1 MSAAEAKSP
10 QTAREWAIFYA
21 SLGWSVVPV
30 RTGEKMPSV
39 PWAKFQTLPADLG
52 TINGWFDAD
61 PTIGLGLVQGRNA
74 GTIVLDFDGELG
86 HATLRELERRGL
98 PASVRALTPGG
109 GVHVFLRHPGRPI
122 ATRKGVLPGMDVRG
136 DGGFVVCAPSQH
148 ANGGRYHWDVDC
160 HPEDAPVADCP
171 AWILPALEAPVEGP
185 THVGEVTRG
194 AGPLGLSGAVQDGR
208 EAYMRDTVLAVC
220 RAERDRLGRL
230 PTEGELFE
238 AAWPQYSRNVDF
250 SRPGRGPDE
259 FRSKVRYTLARASKG
274 AIRGFEEPPAAGG
287 GEAAADTSSP
297 DFMSGQ
303 NYRAETVSGAPAS
316 LPLAATP
323 FDPAALATLEP
334 RQWVYGHFL
343 LKRFLSVL
351 GAPGG
356 TGKTAYAIG
365 VALSVALDRPLLGE
379 PVHEAGPVWLYNLED
394 PRDEMLRRVWG
405 AARAHKIDP
414 AELVGRLYLDSG
426 RERPLV
432 VAERTSDGGTVALP
446 IVEELIAEL
455 KRRQIV
461 LLNVDP
467 FVKSHRLEEN
477 RNEQVDFAASL
488 WNRVADE
495 AGCAILL
502 THHFRKGGVSG
513 DVDAFRGAV
522 ALTDASR
529 AAVSLSTMSEKEA
542 ERFAV
547 LPDQRRFHVRADN
560 AKLNLAPPP
569 DKALWLKLHSVDL
582 PNGDKVQAVMPWEP
596 PSPWDGMP
604 PAMVLAILER
614 LREGPGNGLRH
625 SPDFRSRVWAGHVVV
640 EIAGKTPEQAKAI
653 LRTWEEHGV
662 LERDK
667 YRDPE
672 RREDVPC
679 YNVSALKFAEMRQ
692 SFSGG
697 ISPDAD

>member
-1 MSAAEAKSP
+1 MSAAVNKIP
-10 QTAREWAIFYA
+10 NTALDWALFYA
-21 SLGWSVVPV
+21 GLGWSVVPV
-30 RTGEKMPSV
+30 RPGEKQPSIGWNRFQSV
-39 PWAKFQTLPADLG
+39 PADAA
-52 TINGWFDAD
+52 TIRGWFDAA
-61 PTIGLGLVQGRNA
+61 PSLGVGIVQGRIS
-74 GTIVLDFDGELG
+74 GSLVLDFDL
-86 HATLRELERRGL
+86 ATGGLDTLADLEKRGL
-98 PASVRALTPGG
+98 PQSVRAFTPGG
-109 GVHVFLRHPGRPI
+109 GVHVYLAHPGRPI
-122 ATRKGVLPGMDVRG
+122 ATRKSVLPGMDVRA
-136 DGGFVVCAPSQH
+136 DGGFTVSAPSLH
-148 ANGGRYHWDVDC
+148 ANGGAYCWDVDA
-160 HPEDAPVADCP
+160 HPEEVSLAPVP
-171 AWILPALEAPVEGP
+171 EWLMPALEGPSHGPV
-185 THVGEVTRG
+185 HMAEVTRA
-194 AGPLGLSGAVQDGR
+194 AGPLGLSGAVSDGR

-220 RAERDRLGRL
+220 RAEGERLGRW
-230 PTEGELFE
+230 PTEAELIE

-250 SRPGRGPDE
+250 SRPGRGAAE
-259 FRSKVRYTLARASKG
+259 FAAKVRYTLARAASGSIRGLSMPAAAAATAEPRQVEAAPG
-274 AIRGFEEPPAAGG
+274 AIGVG
-287 GEAAADTSSP
+287 
-297 DFMSGQ
+297 
-303 NYRAETVSGAPAS
+303 SGAAS
-316 LPLAATP
+316 VLSATP
-323 FDPAALATLEP
+323 FDPLSLSSLEP

-365 VALSVALDRPLLGE
+365 VALSIALDKPLLGE

-405 AARAHKIDP
+405 AARAHGVDP
-414 AELVGRLYLDSG
+414 SELVGRLYLDSG

-432 VAERTSDGGTVALP
+432 VAERTPDGRTIAMPV
-446 IVEELIAEL
+446 VEELIAEL

-495 AGCAILL
+495 AGCSILL

-547 LPDQRRFHVRADN
+547 MPDQRRFHVRADN

-569 DKALWLKLHSVDL
+569 DKALWLKLQSVDL
-582 PNGDKVQAVMPWEP
+582 PNGDNVQAVVPWEP

-604 PAMVLAILER
+604 GKMVVAIVEKLAT
-614 LREGPGNGLRH
+614 GPSTGMRY
-625 SPDFRSRVWAGHVVV
+625 SPDPRSKAWAGHVVA

-653 LRTWEEHGV
+653 LRTWEDNGV
-662 LERDK
+662 ITK
-667 YRDPE
+667 GTYRNPE
-672 RREDVPC
+672 RREDVAC
-679 YNVSALKFAEMRQ
+679 YDVAASKISELRQ
-692 SFSGG
+692 SFSGEF
-697 ISPDAD
+697 SPNAE